1 MLPEMTKIL
10 FATGLGPNAPK
21 VFSYALSLAERYG
34 GGVTVVNAIEPMN
47 PTGRAMID
55 TILAAGQA
63 EEMRRETEREVHELL
78 SMRLQEFCA
87 KHSSTSQSFIK
98 EVRVTEGR
106 PEEAILRV
114 ANEISADVIVMGTH
128 AHSKVTDIILGSTAQ
143 RVMQR
148 SPIPVLLVRV

>member
-1 MLPEMTKIL
+1 MLPEMNTIL

-34 GGVTVVNAIEPMN
+34 GEVTVVNAIEPMN

-63 EEMRRETEREVHELL
+63 DEMRRKTEHEVHELL
-78 SMRLQEFCA
+78 SMRLEEFCA
-87 KHSSTSQSFIK
+87 KHAKSRSHIS

-114 ANEISADVIVMGTH
+114 ADEISADVIVMGSH
-128 AHSKVTDIILGSTAQ
+128 AHSKVSDIILGSTAQ

-148 SPIPVLLVRV
+148 STIPVLLVRV